1 MSLDFKTRRSL
12 VRMRIRLL
20 YRRALIRRGK
30 RFPESR
36 GMLATDRRRFA
47 IIWFCLIA
55 CVSVVRVAS
64 TEELLER
71 VHPDIQLRNP
81 VMLIG
86 DWVPD
91 NVHAI
96 DFMNLPRVPS
106 EHAVVSDVRDVD
118 GVNQHNYLT
127 FYRKRFWLMWSDG
140 PGIEDRVGQRVKF
153 ATSDDGLVWEQPT
166 YLTPPPPKSDV
177 DSPYYG
183 QRTKEGFRWIAR
195 GFWQR
200 EGQLLALAALD
211 EAAGFFGPSLELHA
225 FEWDDNRW
233 TDLGVVFDNSINNFP
248 PQRLPTNV
256 WMMSRRTHD
265 YRRFGV
271 HFLIGGHEQFDRWQS
286 FPVLG
291 STDGLAAEEPYWWV
305 LPDGHLMALFRDN
318 LRSGYLFRSFSTDL
332 GRTWSKPI
340 RTNFPDARSKFHGL
354 RLSDG
359 RYVLVSNAN
368 PRKRDPLVLSISDDG
383 RTFHAMAYLVGG
395 RRVDYP
401 HVWQHK
407 DHLLVAFS
415 GGKQS
420 IEVLKMKIADLDE
433 IQN

>member
-1 MSLDFKTRRSL
+1 M
-12 VRMRIRLL
+12 
-20 YRRALIRRGK
+20 
-30 RFPESR
+30 
-36 GMLATDRRRFA
+36 
-47 IIWFCLIA
+47 
-55 CVSVVRVAS
+55 
-64 TEELLER
+64 
-71 VHPDIQLRNP
+71 
-81 VMLIG
+81 
-86 DWVPD
+86 
-91 NVHAI
+91 
-96 DFMNLPRVPS
+96 
-106 EHAVVSDVRDVD
+106 
-118 GVNQHNYLT
+118 
-127 FYRKRFWLMWSDG
+127 
-140 PGIEDRVGQRVKF
+140 
-153 ATSDDGLVWEQPT
+153 
-166 YLTPPPPKSDV
+166 
-177 DSPYYG
+177 
-183 QRTKEGFRWIAR
+183 
-195 GFWQR
+195 
-200 EGQLLALAALD
+200 
-211 EAAGFFGPSLELHA
+211 
-225 FEWDDNRW
+225 
-233 TDLGVVFDNSINNFP
+233 FDNAINNFP
-248 PQRLPTNV
+248 PQRLPTNA

-383 RTFHAMAYLVGG
+383 RTFHTMAYLVGG

-420 IEVLKMKIADLDE
+420 IEVLKIKIADLDE